1 MTEGEPSIIARGK
14 SLLGQL
20 LRIGQT
26 RLEMLSVEFEQEKLR
41 IGRQLRLTAICIG
54 SLWLA
59 GFTLILWVSFAL
71 PPDARLIA
79 LGVLFVLFLL
89 TALASWIIL
98 RRSAQQERLFTRLIG
113 QLRLDRASLGQ
124 EP

>member
-41 IGRQLRLTAICIG
+41 IGRQLRLAAICIG

-71 PPDARLIA
+71 RPDIRLIA
-79 LGVLFVLFLL
+79 LGVLFLLFLL
-89 TALASWIIL
+89 GGVVSWIVL
-98 RRSAQQERLFTRLIG
+98 RRAAQLERLFTRLIG